1 MSKYNHKTVT
11 YKGIKFA
18 SIMERDRYIILEA
31 LQKAGKIT
39 GLVLQVRFEILP
51 RMMKYLE
58 VPTKKGTKLKSYV
71 DETAV
76 HYTCD
81 FAYQY
86 NGKYVIEEVKSEGS
100 KRARDY
106 SLRRKL
112 IKKMIRDHNELFPE
126 EVPLVFNEVGLKKST
141 DILQIQKY

>member
-1 MSKYNHKTVT
+1 MNKYNNKIVF
-11 YKGIKFA
+11 YNGIVFS
-18 SIMERDRYIILEA
+18 SILERDRYIFLESM
-31 LQKAGKIT
+31 QKAGKIT
-39 GLVLQVRFEILP
+39 GLELQVRFEILP
-51 RMMKYLE
+51 RLMKYLE

-81 FAYQY
+81 FAYHY

-106 SLRRKL
+106 PLRRRL
-112 IKKMIRDHNELFPE
+112 VKKMIRDHNELFPE
-126 EVPLVFNEVGLKKST
+126 KEQWVFNQTGTKKND
-141 DILQIQKY
+141 DILADVTF